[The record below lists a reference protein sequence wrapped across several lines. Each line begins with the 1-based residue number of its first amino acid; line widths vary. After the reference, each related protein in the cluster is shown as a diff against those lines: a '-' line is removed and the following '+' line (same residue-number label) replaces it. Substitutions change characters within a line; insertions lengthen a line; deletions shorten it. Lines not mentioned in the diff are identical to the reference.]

1 MKFAFGIENMNI
13 PSESITKKLKDP
25 NSTLDDLLKEEE
37 LLQELKSQNKD
48 LINFFNKDRIKEM
61 LNYITKEQEDDI
73 NKGYKYPFVCSQ
85 IFGLENETIMKYFF
99 ITNKEMQELENKK
112 EENNINKEE
121 DKKEEE
127 SNANK
132 EEDKKEEEPKKEG
145 EEPKTEGEEPKKE
158 EAPKEENVENKEEQK
173 KEEEK
178 PEEKKEDEK
187 PEEEKK
193 EEEPK
198 KEEEEEKKEE
208 NNEEENNEG
217 NESEEKS
224 EPESTENKIEL
235 IDYLFNNFF
244 PEDES
249 VKLNY
254 VLCGYF
260 SSLINN
266 LLQINSLAF
275 LKYIY
280 LERNEFL
287 NKMVEHS
294 YRKSISDTLSKIL
307 HYENYLQNQEPLDE
321 KTKED
326 MNDTRK
332 YLFTDIF
339 EKIDIDMDNEDLN
352 SIFFF
357 ITGLFDIQN
366 LAEEK
371 PIFEEIINNKKIIKS
386 IITKPFHDLNL
397 VSCSDN
403 EEDYDKLLN
412 RRKNFATLVEMISF
426 FLKNIKK
433 LKLEIPTNTSESK
446 ITIKHTRISDEL
458 FTILKSLLQNN
469 FIKKNENEK
478 SQLQSFNDYQ
488 LKPLGEY
495 KIKIIELLTQ
505 LVPYFKNISKFY
517 DEILI
522 EVEFF
527 KNAIEY
533 LLQYEWNNMYQESLL
548 SLFKTL
554 FDHADDHQDLQ
565 KHLIEEIK
573 IFELIQTHTTLD
585 TLEKFSFTQTADN
598 TLSKEER
605 VTLPIKRGF
614 YSFFIS
620 LSYKLNTVM
629 GGTPV
634 NIEGGIPRQGSFAF
648 MKRVPEEGDKKAA
661 MDMLYGGFMD
671 EQEDKK
677 EEEKEEET
685 FSYECMKEFIND
697 NWREF
702 FGLNI
707 ESVIKQYENKNWPKQ
722 EKTPFQ
728 KALDENNET
737 DKEVD
742 LLNMHNDNDRD
753 KNLFEN
759 DNDDNFGDFG
769 DAKGRRGG
777 IYDNNEENNEEDK
790 ANPFYDTIDKDNF
803 DFNDDKDNKENKENE
818 NIVGNFG
825 NENDF
830 DFGDDDNKDKEKK
843 EENDENKEEKK
854 EEQKEEK
861 LEENKEENK
870 KENKDENKEEIKEEK
885 NEEKKEEDKT
895 ETKEENKEEKKEE
908 HKEENK
914 EENKIE

>member
-1 MKFAFGIENMNI
+1 M
-13 PSESITKKLKDP
+13 
-25 NSTLDDLLKEEE
+25 
-37 LLQELKSQNKD
+37 
-48 LINFFNKDRIKEM
+48 
-61 LNYITKEQEDDI
+61 
-73 NKGYKYPFVCSQ
+73 
-85 IFGLENETIMKYFF
+85 
-99 ITNKEMQELENKK
+99 
-112 EENNINKEE
+112 
-121 DKKEEE
+121 
-127 SNANK
+127 
-132 EEDKKEEEPKKEG
+132 
-145 EEPKTEGEEPKKE
+145 
-158 EAPKEENVENKEEQK
+158 
-173 KEEEK
+173 
-178 PEEKKEDEK
+178 
-187 PEEEKK
+187 
-193 EEEPK
+193 
-198 KEEEEEKKEE
+198 
-208 NNEEENNEG
+208 
-217 NESEEKS
+217 
-224 EPESTENKIEL
+224 
-235 IDYLFNNFF
+235 
-244 PEDES
+244 
-249 VKLNY
+249 
-254 VLCGYF
+254 
-260 SSLINN
+260 
-266 LLQINSLAF
+266 
-275 LKYIY
+275 
-280 LERNEFL
+280 
-287 NKMVEHS
+287 
-294 YRKSISDTLSKIL
+294 
-307 HYENYLQNQEPLDE
+307 
-321 KTKED
+321 
-326 MNDTRK
+326 
-332 YLFTDIF
+332 
-339 EKIDIDMDNEDLN
+339 
-352 SIFFF
+352 
-357 ITGLFDIQN
+357 
-366 LAEEK
+366 
-371 PIFEEIINNKKIIKS
+371 
-386 IITKPFHDLNL
+386 
-397 VSCSDN
+397 
-403 EEDYDKLLN
+403 
-412 RRKNFATLVEMISF
+412 
-426 FLKNIKK
+426 
-433 LKLEIPTNTSESK
+433 
-446 ITIKHTRISDEL
+446 
-458 FTILKSLLQNN
+458 KSLLQNN

-573 IFELIQTHTTLD
+573 IFDLIQAHTTLD

-598 TLSKEER
+598 TLSNEER

-634 NIEGGIPRQGSFAF
+634 NIEGGIPRQGSFVF
-648 MKRVPEEGDKKAA
+648 MKRVPEEGDKKGA

-671 EQEDKK
+671 EPEDKK

-769 DAKGRRGG
+769 DDKGRRGG
-777 IYDNNEENNEEDK
+777 IYGNNDENNEEDK
-790 ANPFYDTIDKDNF
+790 ANPFYDAIDKDNF

-818 NIVGNFG
+818 NVVGNFG

-843 EENDENKEEKK
+843 DEKAETIENKEEIKDEKK
-854 EEQKEEK
+854 
-861 LEENKEENK
+861 EENKEENK
-870 KENKDENKEEIKEEK
+870 EEIKEENKEENKEEK
-885 NEEKKEEDKT
+885 NEEKKEEDKNDAKGEDKDT
-895 ETKEENKEEKKEE
+895 KKEENNLEKKEENKTE
-908 HKEENK
+908 
-914 EENKIE
+914 